1 MYEVVSEMEGVEE
14 KVVEKYIK
22 MFVELSEAE
31 KKKKELREAFV
42 QEFNIE
48 PEVVTPKVARR
59 AFELDGY
66 LANIVD
72 DVLEATNYG
81 IADDDEYYTIE
92 LIAEFNEDNERCD
105 WTLKTGYHLPY
116 LKKCTG
122 DYVYYVNIKILSY
135 DDC

>member
-1 MYEVVSEMEGVEE
+1 MEGVEE

-48 PEVVTPKVARR
+48 PEVVTPREARR
-59 AFELDGY
+59 TIELDGN
-66 LANIVD
+66 LAKIVD
-72 DVLEATNYG
+72 DVLEATNYR

-92 LIAEFNEDNERCD
+92 LIAEFNEDNERICD
-105 WTLKTGYHLPY
+105 WTLKASYFPPY

>member
-1 MYEVVSEMEGVEE
+1 VIGVREEE
-14 KVVEKYIK
+14 KVVLDRFLKL
-22 MFVELSEAE
+22 FVELSETE

-48 PEVVTPKVARR
+48 PETVTPKKAKRT
-59 AFELDGY
+59 FELDGD
-66 LANIVD
+66 LAKIVD
-72 DVLEATNYG
+72 DILEVTYHR
-81 IADDDEYYTIE
+81 IADDDEYYTIDFVTK
-92 LIAEFNEDNERCD
+92 FNEDNDEICD
-105 WTLKTGYHLPY
+105 WTLKTGYYPPY